1 MRERSLAVLRP
12 SVRSVTTAID
22 VVLLTPRDGTLAV
35 LLLRAA
41 DPRARD
47 RWLLPW
53 DAPRHEEP
61 PDQAALRLA
70 RGVLGAPPAALE
82 QIAAF
87 GDGRRHPGDAQLS
100 VSFVGLVPHSA
111 SAQVT
116 DGAVWV
122 DTDQLPLMAPR
133 HRAMVDAAVDVVRK
147 RIDQSPLAFRL
158 LPASFTL
165 SELQSI
171 YELLLGRPLHKASFR
186 RALQA
191 AFLVEPTD
199 EWRSE
204 GRGRPAQLY
213 RYAPRRRRGSRRGVR
228 FDLISGD

>member
-1 MRERSLAVLRP
+1 MRDRLLVVPRPAVR
-12 SVRSVTTAID
+12 TMTAAVD
-22 VVLLTPRDGTLAV
+22 VVLLTPRDHTLAV
-35 LLLRAA
+35 LLLRSA
-41 DPRARD
+41 DSRARD

-53 DAPRHEEP
+53 DAPRSDEP
-61 PDQAALRLA
+61 PEQAALRIA
-70 RGVLGAPPAALE
+70 RSVLGIAPAALE
-82 QIAAF
+82 QVAAF
-87 GDGRRHPGDAQLS
+87 GDARRHPGDAQLS
-100 VSFVGLVPHSA
+100 ISFVGLVPHGPA
-111 SAQVT
+111 SESSEN
-116 DGAVWV
+116 AVWV
-122 DTDQLPLMAPR
+122 DIEQLPLLAPR
-133 HRAMVDAAVDVVRK
+133 HRAIVEAAVEGVRR

-191 AFLVEPTD
+191 AFLVEPMD

-213 RYAPRRRRGSRRGVR
+213 RYSPRRKRGARRGVR
-228 FDLISGD
+228 FDLIE

>member
-1 MRERSLAVLRP
+1 MRERSLVLPRP
-12 SVRSVTTAID
+12 SIRALTAAID

-35 LLLRAA
+35 LLLRAS

-47 RWLLPW
+47 RWSLPW
-53 DAPRHEEP
+53 DAPRQEEP
-61 PDQAALRLA
+61 PDQAAMRVA
-70 RGVLGAPPAALE
+70 RGVLGGPPAALE
-82 QIAAF
+82 QVAAF

-100 VSFVGLVPHSA
+100 VSFVGLVPLVA
-111 SAQVT
+111 AANVT
-116 DGAVWV
+116 ESAVWV
-122 DTDQLPLMAPR
+122 DIDQLPVMPPR
-133 HRAMVDAAVDVVRK
+133 HRAMVDAAVGTLRR

-158 LPASFTL
+158 LPPTFTL

-199 EWRSE
+199 EWHSE

-213 RYAPRRRRGSRRGVR
+213 RYAPRRRRGLRRSVR
-228 FDLISGD
+228 FDSIE